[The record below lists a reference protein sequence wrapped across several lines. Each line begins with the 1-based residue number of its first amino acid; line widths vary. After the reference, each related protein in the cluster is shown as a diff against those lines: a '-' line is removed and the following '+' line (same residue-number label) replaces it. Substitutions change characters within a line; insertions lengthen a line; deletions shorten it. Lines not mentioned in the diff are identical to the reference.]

1 MSGITNV
8 GEVPIKIA
16 EAVNRIG
23 TQIGVR
29 LEIPNDETAHA
40 AQELYVAQQIKRAAE
55 SRAETAREEFVKLIT
70 APVHKGKHIVHD
82 SAHATVIADMRS
94 SPRRLVEAKLASS
107 IVKRFNITI
116 EDAQALID
124 SAKQASDSLVMQL
137 TPALK

>member
-1 MSGITNV
+1 MSGNTNV

-16 EAVNRIG
+16 EAINRIG

-40 AQELYVAQQIKRAAE
+40 ALELYIAQQIKRAAE
-55 SRAETAREEFVKLIT
+55 SRAEAAREEFVKLIT
-70 APVHKGKHIVHD
+70 APVHRGTHIVHD
-82 SAHATVIADMRS
+82 SAYATVIADMRA
-94 SPRRLVEAKLASS
+94 SPRRFVEAKLVSA

-124 SAKQASDSLVMQL
+124 SAKQTSNSLVMQL